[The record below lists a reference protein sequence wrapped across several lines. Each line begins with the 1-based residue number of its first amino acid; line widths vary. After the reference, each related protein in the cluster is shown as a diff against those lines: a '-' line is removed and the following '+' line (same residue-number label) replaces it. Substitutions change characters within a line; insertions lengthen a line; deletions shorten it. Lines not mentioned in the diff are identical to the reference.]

1 MHLFVHFLA
10 ISGAPLS
17 SELLET
23 LLFLQLGSA
32 WLKMENLENKVD
44 VLRGYGGFQEYV
56 SLQKMSDL
64 AKA

>member
-1 MHLFVHFLA
+1 M
-10 ISGAPLS
+10 
-17 SELLET
+17 
-23 LLFLQLGSA
+23 FLQLGSA

-64 AKA
+64 AKAWNRSHVLFLLQKYQTLSI